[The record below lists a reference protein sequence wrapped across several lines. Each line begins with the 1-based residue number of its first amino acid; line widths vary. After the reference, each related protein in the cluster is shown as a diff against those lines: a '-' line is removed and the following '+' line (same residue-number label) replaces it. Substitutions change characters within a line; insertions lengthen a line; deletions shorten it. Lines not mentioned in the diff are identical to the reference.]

1 MARKGRLVREGLTAP
16 LYPNAEAVPAQGE
29 ARETRMATARHRIRY
44 HKGTRLKPRPW
55 RLILSRWRE
64 SFAPSPSHPA

>member
-1 MARKGRLVREGLTAP
+1 MARRRLSCARSSPRP
-16 LYPNAEAVPAQGE
+16 LPKRRGGPGAGE

-44 HKGTRLKPRPW
+44 HKGTRLAEAVEIDLVP
-55 RLILSRWRE
+55 LEE